1 MHLAGRQ
8 FVRQHQPSTEELSMN
23 STKLA
28 SIGLAAALTAI
39 LPAVPAQAAQ
49 VARTFLSAAGSDS
62 NNCANVTTP
71 CRHLAVAFAATAV
84 DGEIYVLDPANYGS
98 LTITHAVSIEG
109 HGWAS
114 IAPPSG
120 GNAITINA
128 GPTDKINIIGV
139 VLDGTALATTNGI
152 QLFTGGS
159 LTVRDSV
166 IRNFSGYGIYIGAL
180 NPLALLVSNTLISD
194 ISSNT
199 NPNGSVYI
207 GGTVTGVFDH
217 VEVENGLHNGII
229 LNGVSSFA
237 VNFTISNSIIAK
249 HGGDGIVCFSQ
260 NSTPTVLLV
269 QNSTIAH
276 NAASGLNAMG
286 TGAALRVT
294 KSAIT
299 DNGTGFATSS
309 GGILE
314 SFGDNA
320 LRGNTTDGAPTTTV
334 TLQ

>member
-1 MHLAGRQ
+1 
-8 FVRQHQPSTEELSMN
+8 
-23 STKLA
+23 
-28 SIGLAAALTAI
+28 
-39 LPAVPAQAAQ
+39 
-49 VARTFLSAAGSDS
+49 
-62 NNCANVTTP
+62 
-71 CRHLAVAFAATAV
+71 
-84 DGEIYVLDPANYGS
+84 VLDPANYGS

-128 GPTDKINIIGV
+128 GSTDKINIIGV
-139 VLDGTALATTNGI
+139 VLDGTALAGTTGI
-152 QLFTGGS
+152 KLMTGGS

-166 IRNFSGYGIYIGAL
+166 IRNFSDYGIYIGAL

-199 NPNGSVYI
+199 VPNGSVYI
-207 GGTVTGVFDH
+207 GGTVNGAFDH
-217 VEVENGLHNGII
+217 VEVGNGLHSGVI
-229 LNGVSSFA
+229 LDGETASFP
-237 VNFTISNSIIAK
+237 VNFTISNSIVANNA
-249 HGGDGIVCFSQ
+249 GDGIFCHSV
-260 NSTPTVLLV
+260 NSKCVLLV
-269 QNSTIAH
+269 QNSMIAH
-276 NAASGLNAMG
+276 NASNGLNVLG
-286 TGAALRVT
+286 TGAVLRVT

-314 SFGDNA
+314 TFGDNA

-334 TLQ
+334 PLQ